1 MGKHFSRSYQ
11 HSTGHPGGMLQD
23 QQISKTHS
31 KKYTN
36 MLSFYKSLGFPERR
50 VNTLLSCSQYSVLS
64 QRRAE
69 WPQGVCV
76 RLVKKLRRN
85 SFFLKRNFL
94 LNTVSKNT
102 ILSLVKCQEAL
113 FLLPINFAAIAA
125 AHSAQHTACAS
136 PADDPSHLEVI
147 T

>member
-1 MGKHFSRSYQ
+1 
-11 HSTGHPGGMLQD
+11 
-23 QQISKTHS
+23 
-31 KKYTN
+31 
-36 MLSFYKSLGFPERR
+36 MLSFYKSLGFPERH
-50 VNTLLSCSQYSVLS
+50 VNTLLCCSQYSVLS
-64 QRRAE
+64 QRGTE

-147 T
+147 TWSPDLMCHFLPSLSFKYAQSHQFTYKHEYRKQA